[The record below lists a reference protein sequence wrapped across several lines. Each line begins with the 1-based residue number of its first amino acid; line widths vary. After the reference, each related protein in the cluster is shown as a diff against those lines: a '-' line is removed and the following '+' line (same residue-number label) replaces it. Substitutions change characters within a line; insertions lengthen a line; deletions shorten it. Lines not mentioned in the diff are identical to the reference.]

1 MQGDNRDMAED
12 RPDPDQL
19 LAQVQA
25 EEARAR
31 RGRLRVFFGASA
43 GVGKTYAML
52 EAALAAKAAGTDIVV
67 GYVEP
72 HGRRETERMLE
83 TLVSLPLQAVRYR
96 GMVRQE
102 FDLDAAL
109 RRSPDIL
116 LVDELAH
123 SNLVDGE
130 PPPRHAKR
138 WQDITELRDAGI
150 NVWTTLNVQHLESL
164 NDLIA
169 QITGIRQ
176 RETIPDHVLDDADE
190 IELIDLPP
198 DDLLKRLQQG
208 KVYVSEQV
216 GTAGE
221 RFFRKSN
228 LIALRELALRRTA
241 DRVDAAARAQGL
253 PGSTSRAYLARDRL
267 LVAIGPD
274 AQAEQLVRTGKRM
287 ADALDAEWTVVYVE
301 TPALLRLSAVER
313 DRRIDILRLA
323 ESLGADTVTLDG
335 PTAATALMEY
345 ARTRGATRV
354 LVGEPKRRGWQAL
367 LRPSTA
373 TELVRR
379 AKGFDV
385 MVVARQGEDTPR
397 RGKPHLELAREVP
410 WSRYGWAAAI
420 TAGCTG
426 IAFLMDPTF
435 SETNVA
441 MIYVLG
447 ATIAGLRLGRGPGT
461 LTAVASVA
469 AFDFFFVP
477 PRLTFQ
483 VSDAQYLITFL
494 VMLAVTLIIGNL
506 MANVRQQNRV
516 AGARERRTAL
526 LYAMSRELAGTRG
539 SDNMARVAVRHVAEV
554 FDSSAVVLT
563 PDSLGRLQYPA
574 GRPVDSSFRGA
585 DLSVAQWVFD
595 HGQRA
600 GLGTDT
606 LPAAPAVYLPL
617 PGIQRTLGVLSVLP
631 TNRRRVLLPEQRHL
645 LETFAGQI
653 AMAWE
658 RAALGDEAAASR
670 VAAESESLRNTLL
683 ASISHDLRTP
693 LAVIA
698 GAAST
703 LVRHGP
709 ALVPG
714 VQQSLAQ
721 SIEKQALEMSSL
733 LTNVLD
739 LMRLQSGRVELRCD
753 THSVE
758 DLVGTALHRLEPGLQ
773 GNAISIDLPED
784 LPSVNVDPVL
794 VSQVLANLLDNATKY
809 TPAGTPIRIAA
820 VADAPMVRVVVEDD
834 GPGLPPGDPQSL
846 FEKFQRGRQ
855 ESAVVGAGLGLA
867 ICRAIVSAH
876 GGEITAGPGTRG
888 GARFEF
894 TLPVADTPS

>member
-1 MQGDNRDMAED
+1 MAD
-12 RPDPDQL
+12 HRPDPDQL

-25 EEARAR
+25 DEARAH

-52 EAALAAKAAGTDIVV
+52 EAALAAKAAGTDVVV

-72 HGRRETERMLE
+72 HGRRETERLLE
-83 TLVSLPLQAVRYR
+83 TLESLPLQPVRYR

-102 FDLDAAL
+102 FNLDAAL
-109 RRSPDIL
+109 QRRPEIL

-123 SNLVDGE
+123 SNVVDGE

-138 WQDITELRDAGI
+138 WQDIAELCDAGI

-169 QITGIRQ
+169 QITGVRQ
-176 RETIPDHVLDDADE
+176 RETIPDHVLDEADE

-198 DDLLKRLQQG
+198 DDLLQRLQQG
-208 KVYVSEQV
+208 KVYLSEQAS
-216 GTAGE
+216 TAVE
-221 RFFRKSN
+221 RFFRKPN
-228 LIALRELALRRTA
+228 LMALRELALRRTA

-253 PGSTSRAYLARDRL
+253 QGAQPRAYLARDRL

-274 AQAEQLVRTGKRM
+274 AQAEQLVRTGKRI
-287 ADALDAEWTVVYVE
+287 ADALDAEWTAVYVE
-301 TPALLRLSAVER
+301 TPALQRLSAAER

-323 ESLGADTVTLDG
+323 ESLGAGTVTLDG

-354 LVGEPKRRGWQAL
+354 LVGEPKRRGWKAL

-373 TELVRR
+373 TELVQR

-385 MVVARQGEDTPR
+385 LVVARQGVDGTGR
-397 RGKPHLELAREVP
+397 AKPHLEFSREVP
-410 WSRYGWAAAI
+410 WTRYGWAAAI
-420 TAGCTG
+420 AAGCTG
-426 IAFLMDPTF
+426 IAFLMDPAF

-447 ATIAGLRLGRGPGT
+447 ATVAGLRLGRGPGT
-461 LTAVASVA
+461 FCAIVGVA

-477 PRLTFQ
+477 PRMTLQ
-483 VSDAQYLITFL
+483 VIDAQYLITFL
-494 VMLAVTLIIGNL
+494 VMLAVTLTIGNL

-539 SDNMARVAVRHVAEV
+539 SDNMARVAVRHIAEV

-563 PDSLGRLQYPA
+563 PDPHGRLKYP
-574 GRPVDSSFRGA
+574 GGSPLESSFRGA

-617 PGIQRTLGVLSVLP
+617 GGTQRSLGVLAVLP
-631 TNRRRVLLPEQRHL
+631 TNRRRILLPEQRHL

-653 AMAWE
+653 ALAWE
-658 RAALGDEAAASR
+658 RAALGEEAAASR

-693 LAVIA
+693 LAVIT

-703 LVRHGP
+703 LARHGQALDP
-709 ALVPG
+709 ADR
-714 VQQSLAQ
+714 QSLAH
-721 SIEKQALEMSSL
+721 SIEAQAHEMSNLIS
-733 LTNVLD
+733 NVLD
-739 LMRLQSGRVELRCD
+739 LMRLESGRVELRCD
-753 THSVE
+753 TQSVE
-758 DLVGTALHRLEPGLQ
+758 DLVGAALHRLEPRLQ
-773 GNAISIDLPED
+773 GNPISIDLPED
-784 LPSVNVDPVL
+784 LPNVNVDPVL
-794 VSQVLANLLDNATKY
+794 VSQVLANLLDNAAKY
-809 TPAGTPIRIAA
+809 TPPGTPIRIAA

-834 GPGLPPGDPQSL
+834 GPGLPPGDSRLL

-867 ICRAIVSAH
+867 ICRAIVGAH

-894 TLPVADTPS
+894 TLPVAEPVS

>member
-1 MQGDNRDMAED
+1 MADD

-25 EEARAR
+25 EEARAH

-52 EAALAAKAAGTDIVV
+52 EAALAAKAAGTDVVV

-83 TLVSLPLQAVRYR
+83 PLESLPLQAVRYR
-96 GMVRQE
+96 GMTRHE
-102 FDLDAAL
+102 FNLDAAL
-109 RRSPDIL
+109 QRRPGIL

-138 WQDITELRDAGI
+138 WQDIAELCDAGI

-176 RETIPDHVLDDADE
+176 RETVPDHVLDDADE

-198 DDLLKRLQQG
+198 EDLLQRLQQG

-216 GTAGE
+216 GTAVE
-221 RFFRKSN
+221 RFFRKPN
-228 LIALRELALRRTA
+228 LMALRELALRRTA
-241 DRVDAAARAQGL
+241 DRVDAAARAQRS
-253 PGSTSRAYLARDRL
+253 PDSKSRAYLARDRL

-274 AQAEQLVRTGKRM
+274 AQAEQLVRTGKRI
-287 ADALDAEWTVVYVE
+287 ADALDAEWTAVYVE
-301 TPALLRLSAVER
+301 TPSLQRLSAAER

-323 ESLGADTVTLDG
+323 ESLGAGAVTLDG
-335 PTAATALMEY
+335 TTAATALMEY
-345 ARTRGATRV
+345 ARTRGATRL
-354 LVGEPKRRGWQAL
+354 LVGEPKRRGWRAL

-373 TELVRR
+373 TELVKR
-379 AKGFDV
+379 AQGFDV
-385 MVVARQGEDTPR
+385 MVVARQGEEAAGRTR
-397 RGKPHLELAREVP
+397 AHLDLSREVP

-420 TAGCTG
+420 TAVCTG

-461 LTAVASVA
+461 LTAIASVA

-477 PRLTFQ
+477 PRMTFQ
-483 VSDAQYLITFL
+483 VSDAEYLITFL
-494 VMLAVTLIIGNL
+494 VMLAVTLTIGNL

-563 PDSLGRLQYPA
+563 PDSHGRLQYP
-574 GRPVDSSFRGA
+574 GGSPLESSFRSA

-617 PGIQRTLGVLSVLP
+617 GGTQGSLGVLAVLP
-631 TNRRRVLLPEQRHL
+631 VNRRRILLPEQRHL

-653 AMAWE
+653 ALAWE
-658 RAALGDEAAASR
+658 RAALGEEASASR

-703 LVRHGP
+703 LVRHGSALAP
-709 ALVPG
+709 ADR
-714 VQQSLAQ
+714 QSLAH
-721 SIEKQALEMSSL
+721 SIEEQAHEMSNLIS
-733 LTNVLD
+733 NVLD
-739 LMRLQSGRVELRCD
+739 LMRLESGRVELRCE
-753 THSVE
+753 THAVD
-758 DLVGTALHRLEPGLQ
+758 DLVGAALHRLEPRLQ
-773 GNAISIDLPED
+773 GNPITIDLPED
-784 LPSVNVDPVL
+784 LPDVNVDPVL
-794 VSQVLANLLDNATKY
+794 VSQVLANLLDNAAKY
-809 TPAGTPIRIAA
+809 TPPGTRIRIAA
-820 VADAPMVRVVVEDD
+820 VADASMVRVVVEDD
-834 GPGLPPGDPQSL
+834 GPGLPPGDPRLL

-876 GGEITAGPGTRG
+876 GGEITARPGTRG

-894 TLPVADTPS
+894 TLPVAEAAS

>member
-1 MQGDNRDMAED
+1 MADD

-31 RGRLRVFFGASA
+31 RGRLRVFFGAFA

-52 EAALAAKAAGTDIVV
+52 EAALAARASGTDVVV

-83 TLVSLPLQAVRYR
+83 TLESLPPQAVRYR

-109 RRSPDIL
+109 QRRPEIL

-123 SNLVDGE
+123 SNPVGGE

-138 WQDITELRDAGI
+138 WQDIAELCDAGI

-176 RETIPDHVLDDADE
+176 RETIPDHVLDEADE

-198 DDLLKRLQQG
+198 DDLLQRLQQG
-208 KVYVSEQV
+208 KVYLSEQV
-216 GTAGE
+216 GTAVE
-221 RFFRKSN
+221 RFFRKPN
-228 LIALRELALRRTA
+228 LMALRELALRRTA

-253 PGSTSRAYLARDRL
+253 PGSQSRAYLARDRL

-274 AQAEQLVRTGKRM
+274 AQAEQLVRTGKRI
-287 ADALDAEWTVVYVE
+287 ADALDAEWTAVYVE
-301 TPALLRLSAVER
+301 TPALQRLSAADR

-367 LRPSTA
+367 FWPSTA
-373 TELVRR
+373 TELVKR
-379 AKGFDV
+379 AQGFDV
-385 MVVARQGEDTPR
+385 MVVARQGGD
-397 RGKPHLELAREVP
+397 GAGLAKSHLELSHEVP
-410 WSRYGWAAAI
+410 WTRYGWAAAI

-447 ATIAGLRLGRGPGT
+447 AAIAGMRLGRGPGT
-461 LTAVASVA
+461 FTAITSVA
-469 AFDFFFVP
+469 AFDFIFVP
-477 PRLTFQ
+477 PRFSFQ

-494 VMLAVTLIIGNL
+494 VMLAVTLTIGNL

-539 SDNMARVAVRHVAEV
+539 RDNMARVAVRHIAEV

-563 PDSLGRLQYPA
+563 PDSHGRLKYP
-574 GRPVDSSFRGA
+574 GGSPLESSFHGA

-617 PGIQRTLGVLSVLP
+617 AGTHRSLGVLCVLP
-631 TNRRRVLLPEQRHL
+631 TNRRRILLPEQRHL

-653 AMAWE
+653 ALAWE
-658 RAALGDEAAASR
+658 RAALGDEAAAAR
-670 VAAESESLRNTLL
+670 IAAESESLRNTLL

-693 LAVIA
+693 LAVIT

-703 LVRHGP
+703 LAHHGS
-709 ALVPG
+709 ALDPG
-714 VQQSLAQ
+714 TQLSLAR
-721 SIEKQALEMSSL
+721 SIEEQAHEMSNLIS
-733 LTNVLD
+733 NVLD
-739 LMRLQSGRVELRCD
+739 LMRLESGRIELRRD

-758 DLVGTALHRLEPGLQ
+758 DLVGTALHRLEPRLQ
-773 GNAISIDLPED
+773 SHPVAIDLPED
-784 LPSVNVDPVL
+784 LPSVSVDPVL
-794 VSQVLANLLDNATKY
+794 VSQVLANLLDNAAKY

-820 VADAPMVRVVVEDD
+820 VADAPMVRVVVEDE
-834 GPGLPPGDPQSL
+834 GPGLPPGDPRLL
-846 FEKFQRGRQ
+846 FEKFQRGRE

-876 GGEITAGPGTRG
+876 GGEITAGPGSRG

-894 TLPVADTPS
+894 TLPVAEAVP

>member
-1 MQGDNRDMAED
+1 MADD
-12 RPDPDQL
+12 RPDPDRL

-52 EAALAAKAAGTDIVV
+52 EAALAAKAAGTDVVV

-72 HGRRETERMLE
+72 HGRHETERMLE
-83 TLVSLPLQAVRYR
+83 TLEALPLQPVRYR
-96 GMVRQE
+96 GIVRRE
-102 FDLDAAL
+102 LDLDAAL
-109 RRSPDIL
+109 RRHPGIL

-138 WQDITELRDAGI
+138 WQDIAELRDAGI
-150 NVWTTLNVQHLESL
+150 DVWTTLNVQHLESL

-169 QITGIRQ
+169 QITGTRQ
-176 RETIPDHVLDDADE
+176 RETIPDHVLDEADE

-208 KVYVSEQV
+208 KVYLSDQV
-216 GTAGE
+216 GTAVE
-221 RFFRKSN
+221 RFFRKPN

-253 PGSTSRAYLARDRL
+253 AGSPSPAYLARDRL

-274 AQAEQLVRTGKRM
+274 AQAEQLVRTGKRI
-287 ADALDAEWTVVYVE
+287 ADALDAEWTAVYVE
-301 TPALLRLSAVER
+301 TPALQRLSEAER
-313 DRRIDILRLA
+313 DRRVDILRLA
-323 ESLGADTVTLDG
+323 ESLGAGTVTLDG
-335 PTAATALMEY
+335 TTAATALIEY
-345 ARTRGATRV
+345 VRTRGITRV

-367 LRPSTA
+367 WRPSTA
-373 TELVRR
+373 TELVTR

-385 MVVARQGEDTPR
+385 LVVSRQGDEPTGR
-397 RGKPHLELAREVP
+397 AKPHLELSREVH
-410 WSRYGWAAAI
+410 WSRYGWAAAV
-420 TAGCTG
+420 TAACTG
-426 IAFLMDPTF
+426 VAFVMDPTF

-477 PRLTFQ
+477 PRMTFQ

-494 VMLAVTLIIGNL
+494 VMLAVTLTIGNL

-539 SDNMARVAVRHVAEV
+539 SDSMARVAVRHVAEV
-554 FDSSAVVLT
+554 FDASAVVLT
-563 PDSLGRLQYPA
+563 PDASGRLRYPTGSA
-574 GRPVDSSFRGA
+574 EEGSFRGA

-617 PGIQRTLGVLSVLP
+617 RGARGALGVLGVLP
-631 TNRRRVLLPEQRHL
+631 ANRRRVLLPEQRHL

-653 AMAWE
+653 ALAWE
-658 RAALGDEAAASR
+658 RVALGEEAAKSR
-670 VAAESESLRNTLL
+670 IAAESESLRNTLL

-703 LVRHGP
+703 LARHGATLEP
-709 ALVPG
+709 AARK
-714 VQQSLAQ
+714 SLAS
-721 SIEKQALEMSSL
+721 SIEEQAHEMSNLIS
-733 LTNVLD
+733 NVLD
-739 LMRLQSGRVELRCD
+739 LMRLESGRVELRRD
-753 THSVE
+753 THAVE
-758 DLVGTALHRLEPGLQ
+758 DLVGAALHRLEPRLQ
-773 GNAISIDLPED
+773 HHPVSIDLPDD
-784 LPSVNVDPVL
+784 LPGVSVDPVL
-794 VSQVLANLLDNATKY
+794 VSQVLANLLENAAKY
-809 TPAGTPIRIAA
+809 TPAGTRIRISA
-820 VADAPMVRVVVEDD
+820 VAEAAMVRVLVEDE
-834 GPGLPPGDPQSL
+834 GPGLPPGDPRLL
-846 FEKFQRGRQ
+846 FEKFQRGSE
-855 ESAVVGAGLGLA
+855 ESPVVGAGLGLA
-867 ICRAIVSAH
+867 ICSAIVAAH
-876 GGEITAGPGTRG
+876 GGEIKAGQGTQR

-894 TLPVADTPS
+894 TLPVAVATP

>member
-1 MQGDNRDMAED
+1 MADD

-31 RGRLRVFFGASA
+31 RGRLRVFFGAFA

-52 EAALAAKAAGTDIVV
+52 EAALAARASGTDVVV

-83 TLVSLPLQAVRYR
+83 TLESLPPQAVRYR

-109 RRSPDIL
+109 QRRPEIL

-123 SNLVDGE
+123 SNPVGGE

-138 WQDITELRDAGI
+138 WQDIAELCDAGI

-176 RETIPDHVLDDADE
+176 RETIPDHVLDEADE

-198 DDLLKRLQQG
+198 DDLLQRLQQG
-208 KVYVSEQV
+208 KVYLSEQV
-216 GTAGE
+216 GTAVE
-221 RFFRKSN
+221 RFFRKPN
-228 LIALRELALRRTA
+228 LMALRELALRRTA

-253 PGSTSRAYLARDRL
+253 PGSQSRAYLARDRL

-274 AQAEQLVRTGKRM
+274 AQAEQLVRTGKRI
-287 ADALDAEWTVVYVE
+287 ADALDAEWTAVYVE
-301 TPALLRLSAVER
+301 TPALQRLSAADR

-367 LRPSTA
+367 FWPSTA
-373 TELVRR
+373 TELVKR
-379 AKGFDV
+379 AQGFDV
-385 MVVARQGEDTPR
+385 MVVARQGGD
-397 RGKPHLELAREVP
+397 GAGLAKSHLELSHEVP
-410 WSRYGWAAAI
+410 WTRYGWAAAI

-447 ATIAGLRLGRGPGT
+447 AAIAGMRLGRGPGT
-461 LTAVASVA
+461 FTAITSVA
-469 AFDFFFVP
+469 AFDFIFVP
-477 PRLTFQ
+477 PRFSFQ

-494 VMLAVTLIIGNL
+494 VMLAVTLTIGNL

-539 SDNMARVAVRHVAEV
+539 RDNMARVAVRHIAEV

-563 PDSLGRLQYPA
+563 PDSHGRLKYP
-574 GRPVDSSFRGA
+574 GGSPLESSFHGA

-617 PGIQRTLGVLSVLP
+617 AGTQRSLGVLCVLP
-631 TNRRRVLLPEQRHL
+631 TNRRRILLPEQRHL

-653 AMAWE
+653 ALAWE
-658 RAALGDEAAASR
+658 RAALGDEAAAAR
-670 VAAESESLRNTLL
+670 IAAESESLRNTLL

-693 LAVIA
+693 LAVIT

-703 LVRHGP
+703 LAHHGS
-709 ALVPG
+709 ALDPG
-714 VQQSLAQ
+714 TQLSLAR
-721 SIEKQALEMSSL
+721 SIEEQAHEMSNLIS
-733 LTNVLD
+733 NVLD
-739 LMRLQSGRVELRCD
+739 LMRLESGRIELRRD

-758 DLVGTALHRLEPGLQ
+758 DLVGTALHRLEPRLQ
-773 GNAISIDLPED
+773 SHPVAIDLPED
-784 LPSVNVDPVL
+784 LPSVSVDPVL
-794 VSQVLANLLDNATKY
+794 VSQVLANLLDNAAKY

-820 VADAPMVRVVVEDD
+820 VADAPMVRVVVEDE
-834 GPGLPPGDPQSL
+834 GPGLPPGDPRLL
-846 FEKFQRGRQ
+846 FEKFQRGRE

-876 GGEITAGPGTRG
+876 GGEITAGPGSRG

-894 TLPVADTPS
+894 TLPVAEAVP

>member
-1 MQGDNRDMAED
+1 MADD
-12 RPDPDQL
+12 RPNPDRL

-31 RGRLRVFFGASA
+31 RGRLRVFFGAAA

-52 EAALAAKAAGTDIVV
+52 EAALAAKAAGTDVVV

-83 TLVSLPLQAVRYR
+83 TLESLPLQAVRYR
-96 GMVRQE
+96 GRVRQE

-109 RRSPDIL
+109 QRRAEIL

-138 WQDITELRDAGI
+138 WQDIAELRDAGI

-169 QITGIRQ
+169 QITGARQ
-176 RETIPDHVLDDADE
+176 RETIPDHVLDEADE

-198 DDLLKRLQQG
+198 DDLLQRLQQG
-208 KVYVSEQV
+208 KVYVSGQV
-216 GTAGE
+216 ATAVE
-221 RFFRKSN
+221 RFFRKPN
-228 LIALRELALRRTA
+228 LMALRELALRRTA
-241 DRVDAAARAQGL
+241 DRVDAAARAQDLAGL
-253 PGSTSRAYLARDRL
+253 PSRVYLARDRL
-267 LVAIGPD
+267 LIAIGPD
-274 AQAEQLVRTGKRM
+274 AQAEQLVRTGKRI
-287 ADALDAEWTVVYVE
+287 ADALDAEWTAVYVE
-301 TPALLRLSAVER
+301 TPALQRLSAAER
-313 DRRIDILRLA
+313 DRRVDILRLA
-323 ESLGADTVTLDG
+323 ESLGAGTVTLDG
-335 PTAATALMEY
+335 TTAATALIEY
-345 ARTRGATRV
+345 ARTRGTTRV
-354 LVGEPKRRGWQAL
+354 LVGEPKRLGWQAL

-373 TELVRR
+373 TELVKR

-385 MVVARQGEDTPR
+385 LVVARQGEETTGPT
-397 RGKPHLELAREVP
+397 KPHLDLSREVP

-420 TAGCTG
+420 TAVCTG
-426 IAFLMDPTF
+426 VAFLMDPTF
-435 SETNVA
+435 AETNVA

-461 LTAVASVA
+461 LTAIASVA

-477 PRLTFQ
+477 PRMTFQ

-494 VMLAVTLIIGNL
+494 VMLAVTLTIGNL

-539 SDNMARVAVRHVAEV
+539 SDNMARVAVRHIAEV
-554 FDSSAVVLT
+554 FDASAVVLT
-563 PDSLGRLQYPA
+563 PDSHGRLQYPTS
-574 GRPVDSSFRGA
+574 RPVESSFRGA

-606 LPAAPAVYLPL
+606 LPAASAVYLPL
-617 PGIQRTLGVLSVLP
+617 RGARGALGVLGVLP

-653 AMAWE
+653 ALAWE
-658 RAALGDEAAASR
+658 RAAMGEEAATSR
-670 VAAESESLRNTLL
+670 IAAESESLRNTLL

-693 LAVIA
+693 LSVIA

-703 LVRHGP
+703 LARHGSALEP
-709 ALVPG
+709 AA
-714 VQQSLAQ
+714 QRALAL
-721 SIEKQALEMSSL
+721 SIEEQANEMSNLIS
-733 LTNVLD
+733 NVLD
-739 LMRLQSGRVELRCD
+739 LMRLESGRVELRCD

-758 DLVGTALHRLEPGLQ
+758 DLVGTALHRLEPRLQ
-773 GNAISIDLPED
+773 QHPVAIDLPDD
-784 LPSVNVDPVL
+784 LPAVSVDPVL
-794 VSQVLANLLDNATKY
+794 VSQVLANLLDNSAKY
-809 TPAGTPIRIAA
+809 TPIGTRIRIAA
-820 VADAPMVRVVVEDD
+820 VADAPMVRVVVEDE
-834 GPGLPPGDPQSL
+834 GPGLPPGDPRLL
-846 FEKFQRGRQ
+846 FEKFQRGHE
-855 ESAVVGAGLGLA
+855 ESPVVGAGLGLA
-867 ICRAIVSAH
+867 ICSAIVRAH
-876 GGEITAGPGTRG
+876 GGEITAGHGAHG

-894 TLPVADTPS
+894 TLPVAAATT

>member
-1 MQGDNRDMAED
+1 MADD
-12 RPDPDQL
+12 RPDPDRL

-52 EAALAAKAAGTDIVV
+52 EAALAAKAAGTDVVV

-72 HGRRETERMLE
+72 HGRHETERMLE
-83 TLVSLPLQAVRYR
+83 TLEALPLQPVRYR
-96 GMVRQE
+96 GIVRRE
-102 FDLDAAL
+102 LDLDAAL
-109 RRSPDIL
+109 RRHPGIL

-123 SNLVDGE
+123 SNLVEGE

-138 WQDITELRDAGI
+138 WQDIAELRDAGI
-150 NVWTTLNVQHLESL
+150 DVWTTLNVQHLESL

-169 QITGIRQ
+169 QITGTRQ
-176 RETIPDHVLDDADE
+176 RETIPDHVLDEADE

-208 KVYVSEQV
+208 KVYLSDQV
-216 GTAGE
+216 GTAVE
-221 RFFRKSN
+221 RFFRKPN

-253 PGSTSRAYLARDRL
+253 AGSPSPAYLARDRL

-274 AQAEQLVRTGKRM
+274 AQAEQLVRTGKRI
-287 ADALDAEWTVVYVE
+287 ADALDAEWTAVYVE
-301 TPALLRLSAVER
+301 TPALQRLSEAER
-313 DRRIDILRLA
+313 DRRVDILRLA
-323 ESLGADTVTLDG
+323 ESLGAGTVTLDG
-335 PTAATALMEY
+335 TTAATALIEY
-345 ARTRGATRV
+345 VRTRGITRV

-367 LRPSTA
+367 WRPSTA
-373 TELVRR
+373 TELVTR

-385 MVVARQGEDTPR
+385 LVVSRQGDEPTGR
-397 RGKPHLELAREVP
+397 AKPHLELSREVH
-410 WSRYGWAAAI
+410 WSRYGWAAAV
-420 TAGCTG
+420 TAACTG
-426 IAFLMDPTF
+426 VAFVMDPTF

-477 PRLTFQ
+477 PRMTFQ

-494 VMLAVTLIIGNL
+494 VMLAVTLTIGNL

-539 SDNMARVAVRHVAEV
+539 SDSMARVAVRHVAEV
-554 FDSSAVVLT
+554 FDASAVVLT
-563 PDSLGRLQYPA
+563 PDASGRLRYPTGSA
-574 GRPVDSSFRGA
+574 EEGSFRGA

-617 PGIQRTLGVLSVLP
+617 RGARGALGVLGVLP
-631 TNRRRVLLPEQRHL
+631 ANRRRVLLPEQRHL

-653 AMAWE
+653 ALAWE
-658 RAALGDEAAASR
+658 RVALGEEAAKSR
-670 VAAESESLRNTLL
+670 IAAESESLRNTLL

-703 LVRHGP
+703 LARHGATLEP
-709 ALVPG
+709 AARK
-714 VQQSLAQ
+714 SLAS
-721 SIEKQALEMSSL
+721 SIEEQAHEMSNLIS
-733 LTNVLD
+733 NVLD
-739 LMRLQSGRVELRCD
+739 LMRLESGRVELRRD
-753 THSVE
+753 THAVE
-758 DLVGTALHRLEPGLQ
+758 DLVGAALHRLEPRLQ
-773 GNAISIDLPED
+773 HHPVSIDLPDD
-784 LPSVNVDPVL
+784 LPGVSVDPVL
-794 VSQVLANLLDNATKY
+794 VSQVLANLLENAAKY
-809 TPAGTPIRIAA
+809 TPAGTRIRISA
-820 VADAPMVRVVVEDD
+820 VAEAAMVRVLVEDE
-834 GPGLPPGDPQSL
+834 GPGLPPGDPRLL
-846 FEKFQRGRQ
+846 FEKFQRGSE
-855 ESAVVGAGLGLA
+855 ESPVVGAGLGLA
-867 ICRAIVSAH
+867 ICSAIVAAH
-876 GGEITAGPGTRG
+876 GGEIKAGQGTQR

-894 TLPVADTPS
+894 TLPVAVATP

>member
-1 MQGDNRDMAED
+1 MADD
-12 RPDPDQL
+12 RPDPDRL

-52 EAALAAKAAGTDIVV
+52 EAALAAKAAGTDVVV

-83 TLVSLPLQAVRYR
+83 TLESLPLQAVRYR
-96 GMVRQE
+96 GVVRQE

-109 RRSPDIL
+109 QRRPEIL

-123 SNLVDGE
+123 SNPVDGE

-138 WQDITELRDAGI
+138 WQDIAELCDAGI
-150 NVWTTLNVQHLESL
+150 HVWTTLNVQHLESL

-176 RETIPDHVLDDADE
+176 RETIPDHVLDEADE

-198 DDLLKRLQQG
+198 DDLLQRLRQG
-208 KVYVSEQV
+208 KVYLSDQV
-216 GTAGE
+216 GTAVE
-221 RFFRKSN
+221 RFFRTPN
-228 LIALRELALRRTA
+228 LMALRELALRRTA

-253 PGSTSRAYLARDRL
+253 PGSPSRAYLARDRL

-274 AQAEQLVRTGKRM
+274 PQAEQLVRTGKRI
-287 ADALDAEWTVVYVE
+287 ADALDAEWTAVYVE
-301 TPALLRLSAVER
+301 TPPLQRLSAAER

-323 ESLGADTVTLDG
+323 ESLGAGTVTLDG
-335 PTAATALMEY
+335 PTAASALLEY

-373 TELVRR
+373 TELVQR

-385 MVVARQGEDTPR
+385 LVVARQGGDAVER
-397 RGKPHLELAREVP
+397 AKPQLDSPREVP

-426 IAFLMDPTF
+426 IAFLMDPAL

-441 MIYVLG
+441 MIFVLG

-461 LTAVASVA
+461 LTAIAGVA

-477 PRLTFQ
+477 PRMTFQ

-539 SDNMARVAVRHVAEV
+539 SDNMARVAVRHIAEV

-563 PDSLGRLQYPA
+563 PDSHGRLRYPD
-574 GRPVDSSFRGA
+574 GSPLESSFHGA

-617 PGIQRTLGVLSVLP
+617 GGAHRSLGVLAVLP
-631 TNRRRVLLPEQRHL
+631 TNRRRILLPEQRHL
-645 LETFAGQI
+645 LETFAAQI
-653 AMAWE
+653 ALAWE
-658 RAALGDEAAASR
+658 RAALGEEAAASR

-703 LVRHGP
+703 LARHGS
-709 ALVPG
+709 ALEPSA
-714 VQQSLAQ
+714 QRSLAL
-721 SIEKQALEMSSL
+721 SIEEQAHEMSNLIS
-733 LTNVLD
+733 NVLD
-739 LMRLQSGRVELRCD
+739 LMRLESGRVELRCD

-758 DLVGTALHRLEPGLQ
+758 DLVGAALHRLEPRLQ
-773 GNAISIDLPED
+773 GNPISIDLPED
-784 LPSVNVDPVL
+784 LPSVYVDPVL

-809 TPAGTPIRIAA
+809 TPAGTRIRIAA
-820 VADAPMVRVVVEDD
+820 VADAPMVRVVVEDE
-834 GPGLPPGDPQSL
+834 GPGLPPGDPRLL
-846 FEKFQRGRQ
+846 FEKFHRGQR

-867 ICRAIVSAH
+867 ICRAIVNAH
-876 GGEITAGPGTRG
+876 GGDITAGPGTRG

-894 TLPVADTPS
+894 TLPVAETVS

>member
-1 MQGDNRDMAED
+1 MADD
-12 RPDPDQL
+12 RPDPDRL

-25 EEARAR
+25 EEARAS
-31 RGRLRVFFGASA
+31 RGRLRVFFGAAA

-52 EAALAAKAAGTDIVV
+52 EAALAARAAGTDVVV

-83 TLVSLPLQAVRYR
+83 TLENLPLQAVRYR

-102 FDLDAAL
+102 FNLDAAL
-109 RRSPDIL
+109 RRHPGIL

-130 PPPRHAKR
+130 PPPRHSKR
-138 WQDITELRDAGI
+138 WQDIAELCDAGI

-169 QITGIRQ
+169 QITGVRQ
-176 RETIPDHVLDDADE
+176 RETVPDHVLDEADE

-198 DDLLKRLQQG
+198 DDLLQRLQQG
-208 KVYVSEQV
+208 KVYVSDQV
-216 GTAGE
+216 GTAVE
-221 RFFRKSN
+221 RFFRKPN
-228 LIALRELALRRTA
+228 LMALRELALRKTA

-253 PGSTSRAYLARDRL
+253 AGSPSRAYLARDRL

-274 AQAEQLVRTGKRM
+274 AQAEQLVRTGKRI
-287 ADALDAEWTVVYVE
+287 ADALDAEWTAVYVE
-301 TPALLRLSAVER
+301 TPALLRLSDADR
-313 DRRIDILRLA
+313 DRRVDILRMA
-323 ESLGADTVTLDG
+323 ESLGAGTVTLDG
-335 PTAATALMEY
+335 TTAATALIEY

-354 LVGEPKRRGWQAL
+354 LVGEPKRRSWQAL

-385 MVVARQGEDTPR
+385 LVVARQGEEEATGRAKPR
-397 RGKPHLELAREVP
+397 LDLSREVP
-410 WSRYGWAAAI
+410 WSRYGWAVAI
-420 TAGCTG
+420 TVACTG
-426 IAFLMDPTF
+426 IAFLMDPAF

-461 LTAVASVA
+461 LTAIASVA

-477 PRLTFQ
+477 PRMTLQ
-483 VSDAQYLITFL
+483 VHDAQYLITFL
-494 VMLAVTLIIGNL
+494 VMLAVTLTIGNL

-554 FDSSAVVLT
+554 FDASAVVLT
-563 PDSLGRLQYPA
+563 PDSHGRLQYPA
-574 GRPVDSSFRGA
+574 GSCVESSFRGA

-617 PGIQRTLGVLSVLP
+617 RGARCALGVLGVLP

-653 AMAWE
+653 ALAWE
-658 RAALGDEAAASR
+658 RAALGEEAARSR
-670 VAAESESLRNTLL
+670 IAAESESLRNTLL

-693 LAVIA
+693 LSVIA

-703 LVRHGP
+703 LVRHGATLEP
-709 ALVPG
+709 AARK
-714 VQQSLAQ
+714 SLAL
-721 SIEKQALEMSSL
+721 SIEEQAQEMSNLIS
-733 LTNVLD
+733 NVLD
-739 LMRLQSGRVELRCD
+739 LMRLESGRVELRCD
-753 THSVE
+753 MHSVE
-758 DLVGTALHRLEPGLQ
+758 DLVGTALHRLEPRLQ
-773 GNAISIDLPED
+773 HHPVAIELPDDLPAV
-784 LPSVNVDPVL
+784 SVDPVL

-809 TPAGTPIRIAA
+809 TPVGTRIRITA
-820 VADAPMVRVVVEDD
+820 VADAPMVRVVVEDE
-834 GPGLPPGDPQSL
+834 GPGLPPGDPRAL
-846 FEKFQRGRQ
+846 FEKFQRGHQ
-855 ESAVVGAGLGLA
+855 ESPVVGAGLGLA
-867 ICRAIVSAH
+867 ICSAIVSAH
-876 GGEITAGPGTRG
+876 GGEITAGHGTHG

-894 TLPVADTPS
+894 TLPVATATP

>member
-1 MQGDNRDMAED
+1 MADD
-12 RPDPDQL
+12 RPDPDRL

-31 RGRLRVFFGASA
+31 RGRLRVFFGAAA

-52 EAALAAKAAGTDIVV
+52 EAALAAKAAGTDVVV

-83 TLVSLPLQAVRYR
+83 TLESLPLQAVRYR
-96 GMVRQE
+96 GMVRHE
-102 FDLDAAL
+102 FNLDAAL
-109 RRSPDIL
+109 QRRAGIL

-138 WQDITELRDAGI
+138 WQDIAELRDAGI

-169 QITGIRQ
+169 QITGARQ
-176 RETIPDHVLDDADE
+176 RETIPDHVLDEADE

-198 DDLLKRLQQG
+198 DDLLQRLQQG
-208 KVYVSEQV
+208 KVYVSGQV
-216 GTAGE
+216 ATAVE
-221 RFFRKSN
+221 RFFRKPN
-228 LIALRELALRRTA
+228 LMALRELALRRTA

-253 PGSTSRAYLARDRL
+253 AGSPSRAYLARDRL

-274 AQAEQLVRTGKRM
+274 AQAEQLVRTGKRI
-287 ADALDAEWTVVYVE
+287 ADALDAEWTAVYVE
-301 TPALLRLSAVER
+301 TPALLRLSDAER
-313 DRRIDILRLA
+313 DRRVDILRLA
-323 ESLGADTVTLDG
+323 ESLGAGTVTLDG
-335 PTAATALMEY
+335 TTAATALMEY

-354 LVGEPKRRGWQAL
+354 LVGEPKRRSWQAL
-367 LRPSTA
+367 WRPSTA
-373 TELVRR
+373 TELVKR
-379 AKGFDV
+379 AQGFDV
-385 MVVARQGEDTPR
+385 LVVARQGEEATGR
-397 RGKPHLELAREVP
+397 AKPHLDLSREVP

-420 TAGCTG
+420 SAVCTG
-426 IAFLMDPTF
+426 VAFLMDPTF

-461 LTAVASVA
+461 LTAIASVA

-477 PRLTFQ
+477 PRMTFQ
-483 VSDAQYLITFL
+483 VGDGQYVITFL
-494 VMLAVTLIIGNL
+494 VMLAVTLTIGNL

-526 LYAMSRELAGTRG
+526 LYAMSRELTGTRG

-554 FDSSAVVLT
+554 FDASAVVLT
-563 PDSLGRLQYPA
+563 PDSHGRLQYPA
-574 GRPVDSSFRGA
+574 GSPVENSFRSA

-617 PGIQRTLGVLSVLP
+617 RGARGALGVLGVLP

-653 AMAWE
+653 ALAWE
-658 RAALGDEAAASR
+658 RAALGEEAARSR
-670 VAAESESLRNTLL
+670 IAAESESLRNTLL

-693 LAVIA
+693 LSVIA

-703 LVRHGP
+703 LARHGSTLEP
-709 ALVPG
+709 AVHR
-714 VQQSLAQ
+714 SLAL
-721 SIEKQALEMSSL
+721 SIEEQAQEMSNLIS
-733 LTNVLD
+733 NVLD
-739 LMRLQSGRVELRCD
+739 LMRLESGRVELRRD

-758 DLVGTALHRLEPGLQ
+758 DLVGTALHRLEPRLQ
-773 GNAISIDLPED
+773 HHPVAIDLPDD
-784 LPSVNVDPVL
+784 LPAVSVDPVL
-794 VSQVLANLLDNATKY
+794 VSQVLANLLDNAAKY
-809 TPAGTPIRIAA
+809 TPMGTRIRIAA
-820 VADAPMVRVVVEDD
+820 VADGPMVRVMVEDE
-834 GPGLPPGDPQSL
+834 GPGLPPGDPRLL
-846 FEKFQRGRQ
+846 FEKFQRGHE

-867 ICRAIVSAH
+867 ICSAIVRAH
-876 GGEITAGPGTRG
+876 GGEITAGHGTHG

-894 TLPVADTPS
+894 TLPGALATP

>member
-1 MQGDNRDMAED
+1 
-12 RPDPDQL
+12 
-19 LAQVQA
+19 
-25 EEARAR
+25 
-31 RGRLRVFFGASA
+31 
-43 GVGKTYAML
+43 
-52 EAALAAKAAGTDIVV
+52 
-67 GYVEP
+67 
-72 HGRRETERMLE
+72 
-83 TLVSLPLQAVRYR
+83 
-96 GMVRQE
+96 MVRQE
-102 FDLDAAL
+102 FNLDAAL
-109 RRSPDIL
+109 RRHPGIL

-130 PPPRHAKR
+130 PPPRHSKR
-138 WQDITELRDAGI
+138 WQDIAELCDAGI

-169 QITGIRQ
+169 QITGVRQ
-176 RETIPDHVLDDADE
+176 RETVPDHVLDEADE

-198 DDLLKRLQQG
+198 DDLLQRLQQG
-208 KVYVSEQV
+208 KVYVSDQV
-216 GTAGE
+216 GTAVE
-221 RFFRKSN
+221 RFFRKPN
-228 LIALRELALRRTA
+228 LMALRELALRKTA

-253 PGSTSRAYLARDRL
+253 AGSPSRAYLARDRL

-274 AQAEQLVRTGKRM
+274 AQAEQLVRTGKRI
-287 ADALDAEWTVVYVE
+287 ADALDAEWTAVYVE
-301 TPALLRLSAVER
+301 TPALLRLSDADR
-313 DRRIDILRLA
+313 DRRVDILRMA
-323 ESLGADTVTLDG
+323 ESLGAGTVTLDG
-335 PTAATALMEY
+335 TTAATALIEY

-354 LVGEPKRRGWQAL
+354 LVGEPKRRSWQAL

-385 MVVARQGEDTPR
+385 LVVARQGEEEATGRAKPR
-397 RGKPHLELAREVP
+397 LDLSREVP
-410 WSRYGWAAAI
+410 WSRYGWAVAI
-420 TAGCTG
+420 TVACTG
-426 IAFLMDPTF
+426 IAFLMDPAF

-461 LTAVASVA
+461 LTAIASVA

-477 PRLTFQ
+477 PRMTLQ
-483 VSDAQYLITFL
+483 VHDAQYLITFL
-494 VMLAVTLIIGNL
+494 VMLAVTLTIGNL

-554 FDSSAVVLT
+554 FDASAVVLT
-563 PDSLGRLQYPA
+563 PDSHGRLQYPA
-574 GRPVDSSFRGA
+574 GSCVESSFRGA

-617 PGIQRTLGVLSVLP
+617 RGARCALGVLGVLP

-653 AMAWE
+653 ALAWE
-658 RAALGDEAAASR
+658 RAALGEEAARSR
-670 VAAESESLRNTLL
+670 IAAESESLRNTLL

-693 LAVIA
+693 LSVIA

-703 LVRHGP
+703 LVRHGATLEP
-709 ALVPG
+709 AARK
-714 VQQSLAQ
+714 SLAL
-721 SIEKQALEMSSL
+721 SIEEQAQEMSNLIS
-733 LTNVLD
+733 NVLD
-739 LMRLQSGRVELRCD
+739 LMRLESGRVELRCD
-753 THSVE
+753 MHSVE
-758 DLVGTALHRLEPGLQ
+758 DLVGTALHRLEPRLQ
-773 GNAISIDLPED
+773 HHPVAIELPDDLPAV
-784 LPSVNVDPVL
+784 SVDPVL

-809 TPAGTPIRIAA
+809 TPVGTRIRITA
-820 VADAPMVRVVVEDD
+820 VADAPMVRVVVEDE
-834 GPGLPPGDPQSL
+834 GPGLPPGDPRLL
-846 FEKFQRGRQ
+846 FEKFQRGHE
-855 ESAVVGAGLGLA
+855 ESPVVGAGLGLA
-867 ICRAIVSAH
+867 ICSAIVSAH
-876 GGEITAGPGTRG
+876 GGEITAGHGSHG

-894 TLPVADTPS
+894 TLPVAPATS